1 MMSQKSP
8 ITPDQLGAS
17 VAQHPSGSRP
27 RSLTDLQPASTP
39 PMDVVTDPLAIPG
52 GMAGE
57 LAWRDSH
64 RAFRQALKIQLAG
77 AKLYAGLIVAGLG
90 YDGMTGKRDP
100 DYASRPTPVE
110 AVAAYVERATHWIEA
125 TTDGLAQQWSAP
137 FPSEDRKPPN
147 PPDASVS
154 AAKNANEALEWSD
167 YHRYE
172 LARLLVSTLQRR
184 PALLE
189 EFSPESMATVLTPSP
204 SASERL
210 HARAEPLAA
219 PWVSAGETA
228 DLQGAWSRA
237 LARVMERAM
246 DHNFNRELPVLL
258 TDARTAIAAAVERHI
273 QAFAETFRST
283 PVTNASADGIPEPT
297 PEVLRIARM
306 HALGLYSRLYAAT
319 LAQVYEES
327 VQTIQAYQARLSQG
341 DEEGADQIAADYEA
355 RKLGY
360 DGVPH
365 RFAAMVALHE
375 REQAVA
381 LQTLQSLQTSSP
393 SPAATDAP
401 PPAETIEAPL
411 SSRTSPS
418 TRASPAN
425 RATTPTQG

>member
-1 MMSQKSP
+1 M
-8 ITPDQLGAS
+8 
-17 VAQHPSGSRP
+17 
-27 RSLTDLQPASTP
+27 
-39 PMDVVTDPLAIPG
+39 
-52 GMAGE
+52 
-57 LAWRDSH
+57 
-64 RAFRQALKIQLAG
+64 
-77 AKLYAGLIVAGLG
+77 
-90 YDGMTGKRDP
+90 
-100 DYASRPTPVE
+100 
-110 AVAAYVERATHWIEA
+110 
-125 TTDGLAQQWSAP
+125 
-137 FPSEDRKPPN
+137 
-147 PPDASVS
+147 
-154 AAKNANEALEWSD
+154 
-167 YHRYE
+167 
-172 LARLLVSTLQRR
+172 
-184 PALLE
+184 
-189 EFSPESMATVLTPSP
+189 
-204 SASERL
+204 
-210 HARAEPLAA
+210 
-219 PWVSAGETA
+219 
-228 DLQGAWSRA
+228 
-237 LARVMERAM
+237 
-246 DHNFNRELPVLL
+246 
-258 TDARTAIAAAVERHI
+258 
-273 QAFAETFRST
+273 
-283 PVTNASADGIPEPT
+283 TNASADGIPEPT

-341 DEEGADQIAADYEA
+341 DEAGADQMAADYEA